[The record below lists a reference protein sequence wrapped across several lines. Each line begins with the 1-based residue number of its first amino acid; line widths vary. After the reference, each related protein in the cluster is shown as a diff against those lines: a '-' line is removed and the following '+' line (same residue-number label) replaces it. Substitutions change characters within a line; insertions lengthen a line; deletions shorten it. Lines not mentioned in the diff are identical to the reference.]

1 MSLSIWLQ
9 IGFLFFLIFA
19 SSLFSLAEIAVMSVN
34 RYRLRHLVRE
44 KNPNAMLVSHLLER
58 PDRLLG
64 AILIGDTFSDIL
76 ATSLATVIAVDFFG
90 HAGVMIAAI
99 AMTLLVLIFGQMIP
113 KTLAALFP
121 QKIALT
127 SAFPLTIFLRLIYP
141 LVWFINSISNTI
153 LGIFNVHISKHITEH
168 LSAEELRTIV
178 YESGG
183 RIPASHKG
191 MLLRILDL
199 GEVTVEDVMIPRN
212 DIIGID
218 LDESWESNLELLH
231 TSRLEYLPV
240 YHGSVDHLQ
249 GVFSVRRALY
259 AIGQGRFDREIL
271 LKMIEEAYFIPEGT
285 SLNIQ
290 LLNFR
295 HNHQRMGLV
304 VDEYGDIHGLV
315 TLEDILEEIVGEF
328 ARFGEEEV
336 HEPEVRPDT
345 NGSFIVD
352 GSINVRELNR
362 QMGWHFPTQGPKTL
376 SGLIIEALEFIP
388 REGLC
393 LRLAGYPVEILEME
407 DNMVKSTRI
416 YPALWQEAMKEFS
429 DDQ

>member
-1 MSLSIWLQ
+1 MSFNVWLQ
-9 IGFLFFLIFA
+9 IGFLIFLVVA

-44 KNPNAMLVSHLLER
+44 KDSNAMLVSKLLER

-76 ATSLATVIAVDFFG
+76 ATSLATVIAVSFFG
-90 HAGVMIAAI
+90 RSGVMIAATV
-99 AMTLLVLIFGQMIP
+99 MTLLVLVFGQMIP
-113 KTLAALFP
+113 KTLAALYP

-127 SAFPLTIFLRLIYP
+127 SAMPLTIFLRLIYP
-141 LVWFINSISNTI
+141 LVWFINVISNTI
-153 LGIFNVHISKHITEH
+153 LGLFNVHVHKHHIEH

-199 GEVTVEDVMIPRN
+199 GEVTVEDVMVPRS
-212 DIIGID
+212 DIVGID
-218 LDESWESNLELLH
+218 LDEPWHDNLELLH
-231 TSRLEYLPV
+231 SSRLEYLPV

-249 GVFSVRRALY
+249 GVLSVRRAIY
-259 AIGQGRFDREIL
+259 AFGQGRFDQTIL
-271 LKMIEEAYFIPEGT
+271 LEMIEEAYFIPEGT
-285 SLNIQ
+285 SLNTQ

-336 HEPEVRPDT
+336 IEPEIRPDT
-345 NGSFIVD
+345 NGSFLVD
-352 GSINVRELNR
+352 GSVNVRELNR
-362 QMGWHFPTQGPKTL
+362 QMNWHLPTDGPKTL

-388 REGLC
+388 NEGLC
-393 LRLAGYPVEILEME
+393 LRLAGYPVEILTLQ
-407 DNMVKSTRI
+407 DNMITSVRI
-416 YPALWQEAMKEFS
+416 YPALWREVPQELL